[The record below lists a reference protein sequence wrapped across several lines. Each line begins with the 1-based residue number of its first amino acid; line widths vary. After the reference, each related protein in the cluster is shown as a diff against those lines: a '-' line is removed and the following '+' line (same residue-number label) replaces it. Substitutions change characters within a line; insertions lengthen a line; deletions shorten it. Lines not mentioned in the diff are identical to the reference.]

1 MILMSLSE
9 KQKLI
14 KEIAEYMIV
23 YDASIREAAKE
34 YDIPKTTLHRWIYK
48 ELRFIDDE
56 LFMQV
61 KNKLKSRRK

>member
-1 MILMSLSE
+1 MRLMSLSE

-14 KEIAEYMIV
+14 KEIARSMIV
-23 YDASIREAAKE
+23 YNTSIRETAQKF
-34 YDIPKTTLHRWIYK
+34 DIPKTTVHRWIYK

>member
-1 MILMSLSE
+1 MI
-9 KQKLI
+9 I
-14 KEIAEYMIV
+14 YNT
-23 YDASIREAAKE
+23 SIREAAQE

>member
-1 MILMSLSE
+1 MTSLSE
-9 KQKLI
+9 RQKLI
-14 KEIAEYMIV
+14 REIARYMII
-23 YDASIREAAKE
+23 YNTSIREAAQE

>member
-1 MILMSLSE
+1 MASLSE

-14 KEIAEYMIV
+14 KEIARYMIV
-23 YDASIREAAKE
+23 YNTSIRETSRE

-48 ELRFIDDE
+48 ELRFIDDK
-56 LFMQV
+56 LFIQV

>member
-1 MILMSLSE
+1 MRLMNLSE

-14 KEIAEYMIV
+14 KEIASFMIV
-23 YDASIREAAKE
+23 YNTSIRETAQE

-48 ELRFIDDE
+48 ELRFIDDD
-56 LFMQV
+56 LFVQV